1 MNAVVYIHTP
11 LSSRW
16 AQDRER
22 EEAAVFVRSR
32 SDLTLV
38 RTYADFGPFE
48 GSCSRRALL
57 SLLRDAGGGAFQAL
71 VVRAPRVLAQEPPEI
86 LEIYGYLVRQG
97 VQVLFYSG
105 SDYPM
110 RYWARQYERMR
121 RCLAS

>member
-22 EEAAVFVRSR
+22 EGAAVFVRSR
-32 SDLTLV
+32 SDLRLI
-38 RTYADFGPFE
+38 RTYTDLGPPE

-57 SLLRDAGGGAFQAL
+57 SLLQEAGTGSFQAL
-71 VVRAPRVLAQEPPEI
+71 VVRAPRVLAPEPPEI
-86 LEIYGYLVRQG
+86 LEIYGYLVRLG

-105 SDYPM
+105 GDYPM

-121 RCLAS
+121 RCFAS